1 MGRLSIDYPDN
12 FTASFNQSKDA
23 FEREAK
29 MAMAVKLFEIGRLTS
44 GQAAHM
50 AGVSRVQFLLECSRF
65 GVPSVS
71 WEQEE
76 IEAELRDKKSKAYR
90 SASAPIGSSGAD
102 PSEDR

>member
-1 MGRLSIDYPDN
+1 MVRLSIDYPDN

-29 MAMAVKLFEIGRLTS
+29 MAMAVKLFEMGRLTY

-50 AGVSRVQFLLECSRF
+50 AGVSRVQFFLECSRF

-76 IEAELRDKKSKAYR
+76 IEAELA
-90 SASAPIGSSGAD
+90 GL
-102 PSEDR
+102 

>member
-29 MAMAVKLFEIGRLTS
+29 MAMAVKLFEMGRLTS

-76 IEAELRDKKSKAYR
+76 IEAELA
-90 SASAPIGSSGAD
+90 GL
-102 PSEDR
+102 

>member
-12 FTASFNQSKDA
+12 FIASFNQSKDS

-29 MAMAVKLFEIGRLTS
+29 MAMAVKLFEMGRLTS

-76 IEAELRDKKSKAYR
+76 IEAELA
-90 SASAPIGSSGAD
+90 GL
-102 PSEDR
+102 

>member
-12 FTASFNQSKDA
+12 LTAVFNQSKVD
-23 FEREAK
+23 FEQEAK
-29 MAMAVKLFEIGRLTS
+29 MAMAVKLFEMGRLTS

-50 AGVSRVQFLLECSRF
+50 AEVSRVKFLLECSRF

-76 IEAELRDKKSKAYR
+76 IEAEFDG
-90 SASAPIGSSGAD
+90 I
-102 PSEDR
+102 

>member
-1 MGRLSIDYPDN
+1 MGRLSIDYPDS

-29 MAMAVKLFEIGRLTS
+29 MAMAVKLFEMGRLTS

-50 AGVSRVQFLLECSRF
+50 AEVSRVQFLLECSRF

-76 IEAELRDKKSKAYR
+76 IEAEFDG
-90 SASAPIGSSGAD
+90 I
-102 PSEDR
+102 